1 MNGSSNPYQAPRA
14 LFTADEKAAMPPAM
28 LVTMVCYLAHHALEI
43 IPLYVTPIAKFEIF
57 TPTVIVLG
65 IYGVAMCVA
74 LWRRQQWARVWLV
87 LTTVLAVFLLGRL
100 LWRLD
105 RAVACRRGRDPA
117 DRRRTVAVSALSPS
131 LVRTSLHVGPVAM
144 WPRQVRWIPGV
155 VCLVTRPRLGFDN
168 SRAKR

>member
-14 LFTADEKAAMPPAM
+14 LFTADDNVAMPPAM
-28 LVTMVCYLAHHALEI
+28 LVTMVCCLAHHAPEI
-43 IPLYVTPIAKFEIF
+43 IPLYGTPIAKFELF

-100 LWRLD
+100 LWRGVSIAQWH
-105 RAVACRRGRDPA
+105 AVVGAILRIA
-117 DRRRTVAVSALSPS
+117 
-131 LVRTSLHVGPVAM
+131 VGPLLFLPSVRRWFA
-144 WPRQVRWIPGV
+144 PR
-155 VCLVTRPRLGFDN
+155 CT
-168 SRAKR
+168 